1 MNPFWIVG
9 GLAALW
15 AVILTFVLGLR
26 SEDFPRDDKQART
39 VMLIS
44 VVLVV
49 AAIGTAIYTSAAGI
63 GEDHGVRKG
72 PEPAGGAEHE

>member
-9 GLAALW
+9 GIAALW
-15 AVILTFVLGLR
+15 AVILSFGLGLR
-26 SEDFPRDDKQART
+26 SEDFPRDDNQAKM

-44 VVLVV
+44 AVLVV

-63 GEDHGVRKG
+63 GESHGVRHG